1 MTQKFTFA
9 QREEGFDN
17 HISQSIRGY
26 NDLIG
31 DVINLSQYFVENDTY
46 VYDIG
51 CSTGKMLKSMI
62 RQNSQVAERAKYV
75 GIEIEEDF
83 KPHFEESM
91 ENVVPPNLNFI
102 CGDVRDVEFSPLTSL
117 VTSIFT
123 LQFMPRQD
131 RQNLIESIYD
141 CLIPGGGFIFAEKT
155 LANNP
160 MIQEMRTFT
169 YYDFKRNSFTYD
181 DIMTKEKKLRSMLKS
196 NTRDEL
202 IGMCV
207 EAGFEKNCIDTFW
220 QNYAFTGF
228 IAVKT

>member
-31 DVINLSQYFVENDTY
+31 DVINLSQYFVENDTF

-51 CSTGKMLKSMI
+51 CSTGKMLKDMI
-62 RQNSQVAERAKYV
+62 KQNRLVAERATYI

-83 KPHFEESM
+83 KPHFIQTLE
-91 ENVVPPNLNFI
+91 NFI
-102 CGDVRDVEFSPLTSL
+102 PDNLKFICDDVRGVKFELQTSL

-131 RQNLIESIYD
+131 RQLLVDEIYQS
-141 CLIPGGGFIFAEKT
+141 LIPGGAFIFAEKT
-155 LANNP
+155 LASNSL
-160 MIQEMRTFT
+160 IQEMRTFT
-169 YYDFKRNSFTYD
+169 YYDFKRQSFSYD
-181 DIMTKEKKLRSMLKS
+181 DIMTKEKKLRSMLKA

-202 IGMCV
+202 IDMCV
-207 EAGFEKNCIDTFW
+207 EAGFNKNSIDTFW

-228 IAVKT
+228 IAIKD

>member
-31 DVINLSQYFVENDTY
+31 DVINLSQYFVENDTI

-51 CSTGKMLKSMI
+51 CSTGKMLRAMI
-62 RQNSQVAERAKYV
+62 GQNEKIAPRADYI

-83 KPHFEESM
+83 FKFFD
-91 ENVVPPNLNFI
+91 ENAQSNLEFI
-102 CGDVRDVEFSPLTSL
+102 RNDVRDVSFAVNTSL

-131 RQNLIESIYD
+131 RQDVINQIYN
-141 CLIPGGGFIFAEKT
+141 CLIPGGAFIFAEKT
-155 LANNP
+155 IGNNP
-160 MIQEMRTFT
+160 MIHEMRTFT
-169 YYDFKRNSFTYD
+169 YYDFKKLSFTYD

-196 NTRDEL
+196 NSRQEL
-202 IGMCV
+202 IEMC
-207 EAGFEKNCIDTFW
+207 EIAGFNPDSIDSFW
-220 QNYAFTGF
+220 QNFAFTGF
-228 IAVKT
+228 IAIKN

>member
-31 DVINLSQYFVENDTY
+31 DVINLSQYFVENNTT

-51 CSTGKMLKSMI
+51 CSTGKMLKAMI
-62 RQNSQVAERAKYV
+62 KQNEKIAKDASYV

-83 KPHFEESM
+83 FKHFDSTDSS
-91 ENVVPPNLNFI
+91 LRFI
-102 CGDVRDVEFSPLTSL
+102 REDVRDVDFVQNTSL

-131 RQNLIESIYD
+131 RQDVINRIYD
-141 CLIPGGGFIFAEKT
+141 CLIPGGAFVFAEKT
-155 LANNP
+155 IATNP
-160 MIQEMRTFT
+160 IIHEMRTFT
-169 YYDFKRNSFTYD
+169 YYDFKKNSFTYD
-181 DIMTKEKKLRSMLKS
+181 DIMEKERKLRSMLKS
-196 NTRDEL
+196 NSREEL
-202 IGMCV
+202 LEMCIG
-207 EAGFEKNCIDTFW
+207 AGFEKSSIDSFW
-220 QNYAFTGF
+220 QNFAFTGF
-228 IAVKT
+228 VATKN

>member
-31 DVINLSQYFVENDTY
+31 DVINLSQYFVENDTL

-51 CSTGKMLKSMI
+51 CSTGKMLKAMI
-62 RQNSQVAERAKYV
+62 EQNKTFAQKAQYI

-83 KPHFEESM
+83 FPHFQES
-91 ENVVPPNLNFI
+91 ENNIIPSNLGFF
-102 CGDVRDVEFSPLTSL
+102 CGDVREIEFSSKTSL
-117 VTSIFT
+117 ITSIFT

-131 RQNLIESIYD
+131 RQNVINQIYD
-141 CLIPGGGFIFAEKT
+141 SLIPGGAFIFAEKT
-155 LANNP
+155 LSNHSL
-160 MIQEMRTFT
+160 IQEMRTFT
-169 YYDFKRNSFTYD
+169 YYDFKRQSFEYD
-181 DIMTKEKKLRSMLKS
+181 DIMTKEKKLRSMLKA

-202 IGMCV
+202 INMCI
-207 EAGFEKNCIDTFW
+207 EAGFNENSIDTFW

-228 IAVKT
+228 IAIKD

>member
-51 CSTGKMLKSMI
+51 CSTGKMLKAMI
-62 RQNSQVAERAKYV
+62 KQNAQVAERASYV

-83 KPHFEESM
+83 KPHFVESM
-91 ENVVPPNLNFI
+91 ENIIPQNLSFV
-102 CGDVRDVEFSPLTSL
+102 CGDVRDVEFNIHTSL

-131 RQNLIESIYD
+131 RQDVIQSIYD
-141 CLIPGGGFIFAEKT
+141 CLIPGGAFIFAEKT

-160 MIQEMRTFT
+160 LIQEMRTFT
-169 YYDFKRNSFTYD
+169 YYDFKRQSFTYD
-181 DIMTKEKKLRSMLKS
+181 DIMTKEKKLRSMLKA
-196 NTRDEL
+196 NTRGEL
-202 IGMCV
+202 ISMCV
-207 EAGFEKNCIDTFW
+207 EAGFDHDSIDTFW

>member
-31 DVINLSQYFVENDTY
+31 DVINLSQYFVENDTI

-51 CSTGKMLKSMI
+51 CSTGKMLKAMI
-62 RQNSQVAERAKYV
+62 EQNKTIAQKAQYI

-83 KPHFEESM
+83 YPHFQES
-91 ENVVPPNLNFI
+91 ENNSIPSNLGFF
-102 CGDVRDVEFSPLTSL
+102 CGDVREVEFSAKTSL

-131 RQNLIESIYD
+131 RQNVINQIYD
-141 CLIPGGGFIFAEKT
+141 SLIPGGAFIFAEKT
-155 LANNP
+155 LSNHSL
-160 MIQEMRTFT
+160 IQEMRTFT
-169 YYDFKRNSFTYD
+169 YYDFKRRSFEYD
-181 DIMTKEKKLRSMLKS
+181 DIMTKEKKLRSMLKA

-202 IGMCV
+202 INMCI
-207 EAGFEKNCIDTFW
+207 EAGFNKNSIDTFW
-220 QNYAFTGF
+220 QNYAFIGF
-228 IAVKT
+228 IAIKD

>member
-51 CSTGKMLKSMI
+51 CSTGKMLRAMI
-62 RQNSQVAERAKYV
+62 SQNEKIAPFAEYV

-83 KPHFEESM
+83 FKFFEN
-91 ENVVPPNLNFI
+91 ENGANNLEFLRK
-102 CGDVRDVEFSPLTSL
+102 DVRDVSFMDSTSL

-131 RQNLIESIYD
+131 RQDVIKQIYNS
-141 CLIPGGGFIFAEKT
+141 LIPGGAFIFAEKT
-155 LANNP
+155 IGNNP
-160 MIQEMRTFT
+160 IIHEMRTFT
-169 YYDFKRNSFTYD
+169 YYDFKKQSFTYD

-196 NTRDEL
+196 NSRDEL
-202 IGMCV
+202 IEMC
-207 EAGFEKNCIDTFW
+207 EIAGFNPNSIDSFW
-220 QNYAFTGF
+220 QNFAFTGF
-228 IAVKT
+228 IAIKT

>member
-31 DVINLSQYFVENDTY
+31 DVINLSQYFVENNTI

-62 RQNSQVAERAKYV
+62 KQNEKIAPNSAYV

-83 KPHFEESM
+83 FKHFHSDSKEYS
-91 ENVVPPNLNFI
+91 NLSFLRE
-102 CGDVRDVEFSPLTSL
+102 DVRRVEFQPNTSL

-131 RQNLIESIYD
+131 RQDVINRIYD
-141 CLIPGGGFIFAEKT
+141 CLIPGGAFIFAEKT
-155 LANNP
+155 FAAHP
-160 MIQEMRTFT
+160 MIHEMRTFT
-169 YYDFKRNSFTYD
+169 YYDFKKLSFTYD
-181 DIMTKEKKLRSMLKS
+181 DIMEKEKKLRSMLKC
-196 NTRDEL
+196 NNRKGL
-202 IGMCV
+202 IKMCNI
-207 EAGFEKNCIDTFW
+207 AGFEEDSIDSFW
-220 QNYAFTGF
+220 QNFGFTAFVA
-228 IAVKT
+228 IKN

>member
-1 MTQKFTFA
+1 
-9 QREEGFDN
+9 
-17 HISQSIRGY
+17 
-26 NDLIG
+26 
-31 DVINLSQYFVENDTY
+31 
-46 VYDIG
+46 
-51 CSTGKMLKSMI
+51 
-62 RQNSQVAERAKYV
+62 
-75 GIEIEEDF
+75 
-83 KPHFEESM
+83 
-91 ENVVPPNLNFI
+91 
-102 CGDVRDVEFSPLTSL
+102 
-117 VTSIFT
+117 
-123 LQFMPRQD
+123 MPRQD

>member
-31 DVINLSQYFVENDTY
+31 DVINLSQYFVENDTV

-51 CSTGKMLKSMI
+51 CSTGKMLRAMI
-62 RQNSQVAERAKYV
+62 GQNEKIAPRADYV

-83 KPHFEESM
+83 FKFFDDS
-91 ENVVPPNLNFI
+91 VDNLEFI
-102 CGDVRDVEFSPLTSL
+102 RKDVRDVSFAVNTSL
-117 VTSIFT
+117 ITSIFT

-131 RQNLIESIYD
+131 RQDVINQIYN
-141 CLIPGGGFIFAEKT
+141 CLIPGGAFIFAEKT
-155 LANNP
+155 IGNNP
-160 MIQEMRTFT
+160 MIHEMRTFT
-169 YYDFKRNSFTYD
+169 YYDFKKLSFTYD

-196 NTRDEL
+196 NSRQEL
-202 IGMCV
+202 IEMC
-207 EAGFEKNCIDTFW
+207 EIAGFNPNSIDSFW
-220 QNYAFTGF
+220 QNFAFTGF
-228 IAVKT
+228 IAIKN

>member
-51 CSTGKMLKSMI
+51 CSTGKMLRAMI
-62 RQNSQVAERAKYV
+62 SQNEKIAPFAEYV

-83 KPHFEESM
+83 FKFFEN
-91 ENVVPPNLNFI
+91 ENDTNNLEFLRK
-102 CGDVRDVEFSPLTSL
+102 DVRDVSFMDSTSL

-131 RQNLIESIYD
+131 RQDVIKQIYNS
-141 CLIPGGGFIFAEKT
+141 LIPGGAFIFAEKT
-155 LANNP
+155 IGNNP
-160 MIQEMRTFT
+160 IIHEMRTFT
-169 YYDFKRNSFTYD
+169 YYDFKKQSFTYD

-196 NTRDEL
+196 NSRDEL
-202 IGMCV
+202 IEMC
-207 EAGFEKNCIDTFW
+207 EIAGFNPNSIDSFW
-220 QNYAFTGF
+220 QNFAFTGF
-228 IAVKT
+228 IAIKT

>member
-117 VTSIFT
+117 VTSIVT

-141 CLIPGGGFIFAEKT
+141 CLISFVMM
-155 LANNP
+155 
-160 MIQEMRTFT
+160 MILLLPITDSR
-169 YYDFKRNSFTYD
+169 K
-181 DIMTKEKKLRSMLKS
+181 IVL
-196 NTRDEL
+196 
-202 IGMCV
+202 GM
-207 EAGFEKNCIDTFW
+207 
-220 QNYAFTGF
+220 
-228 IAVKT
+228 

>member
-31 DVINLSQYFVENDTY
+31 DVINLSQYFVENDTV

-51 CSTGKMLKSMI
+51 CSTGKMLRAMI
-62 RQNSQVAERAKYV
+62 GQNEKIAHRADYV

-83 KPHFEESM
+83 FKFFDDS
-91 ENVVPPNLNFI
+91 VDNLEFI
-102 CGDVRDVEFSPLTSL
+102 RKDVRDVSFAVNTSL
-117 VTSIFT
+117 ITSIFT

-131 RQNLIESIYD
+131 RQDVINQIYN
-141 CLIPGGGFIFAEKT
+141 CLIPGGAFIFAEKT
-155 LANNP
+155 IGNNP
-160 MIQEMRTFT
+160 MIHEMRTFT
-169 YYDFKRNSFTYD
+169 YYDFKKLSFTYD

-196 NTRDEL
+196 NSRQEL
-202 IGMCV
+202 IEMC
-207 EAGFEKNCIDTFW
+207 EIAGFNPNSIDSFW
-220 QNYAFTGF
+220 QNFAFTGF
-228 IAVKT
+228 IAIKN